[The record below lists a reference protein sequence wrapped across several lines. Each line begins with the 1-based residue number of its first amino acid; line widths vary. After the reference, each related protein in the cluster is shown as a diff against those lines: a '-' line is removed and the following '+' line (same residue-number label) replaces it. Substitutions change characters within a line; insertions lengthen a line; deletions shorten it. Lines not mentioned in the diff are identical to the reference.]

1 MGRNYHLYFKK
12 NFILRMPRVA
22 NFAGIIAITIQV
34 IKTTLKDSK
43 NVKGIRS
50 YELKCN
56 LCLCFLI

>member
-1 MGRNYHLYFKK
+1 
-12 NFILRMPRVA
+12 MPRVA
-22 NFAGIIAITIQV
+22 NFAVIIEITIQV

>member
-1 MGRNYHLYFKK
+1 
-12 NFILRMPRVA
+12 MPRVV
-22 NFAGIIAITIQV
+22 NFAGIIEITIQV

-50 YELKCN
+50 YELKFN